1 MAKAATGKQLES
13 VGGERE
19 RENERVS
26 LFGLCQKIDASMIQG
41 YNGGS

>member
-13 VGGERE
+13 VGGGRE
-19 RENERVS
+19 RERVS